1 MSQPFCT
8 FNHFKQSR
16 NIRGLPQ
23 RAGADRPQPF
33 FAFKL
38 KCDPSTLCFTRFAHN
53 HFPALSVP
61 PQPAVHPQPP
71 YSIRNSIS
79 LYAPHAQHFPPT
91 SCSSCHTPSLTQ
103 PNWHCRK
110 YDVIPP
116 RCRHRACQ
124 CSQISRCWQACNSAA
139 SNLGN
144 LLRTVRLYT

>member
-1 MSQPFCT
+1 MSQPFCS

-61 PQPAVHPQPP
+61 PNLRFTRSHPIQFG
-71 YSIRNSIS
+71 IRYLSMLRTRNTFRPQ
-79 LYAPHAQHFPPT
+79 AAQAATLRHSRSPT
-91 SCSSCHTPSLTQ
+91 GT
-103 PNWHCRK
+103 
-110 YDVIPP
+110 
-116 RCRHRACQ
+116 
-124 CSQISRCWQACNSAA
+124 AA
-139 SNLGN
+139 STMLSPRVADIARVNAHRSHDAGRPATALQAISVISSGQSD
-144 LLRTVRLYT
+144 